1 MCKKRAQHFTII
13 MLAVSLVV
21 PCAAFSELSECL
33 EYKIIDHGD
42 SVEAVCVG
50 KPLTSAE
57 QLKLEQEK
65 ELEKQREM
73 QKIEDQKDNSE
84 TETIYRKI
92 DKYDNSGIFIGN
104 QPSKK

>member
-1 MCKKRAQHFTII
+1 MCKKRARHFTII

-21 PCAAFSELSECL
+21 PCVAFSELSECL
-33 EYKIIDHGD
+33 EYKIVDHGD

-57 QLKLEQEK
+57 QSKLEQER
-65 ELEKQREM
+65 ELEKQMEQ
-73 QKIEDQKDNSE
+73 QKIEDKKDHSK

-92 DKYDNSGIFIGN
+92 DKYDNRGAFIGS
-104 QPSKK
+104 QPSKQ